1 MAVQSHIEILWK
13 ERDMCR
19 ISVNYDTDK
28 RDIIKKNL
36 ESSGMSIQDA
46 MRLYLDV
53 LANSNDIEDLKA
65 YLIKKK
71 VESDPEDT
79 IYHFY
84 NAEDAIK
91 FMEYATR

>member
-1 MAVQSHIEILWK
+1 
-13 ERDMCR
+13 MCR

-71 VESDPEDT
+71 VESDSEDT
-79 IYHFY
+79 VCHFD
-84 NAEDAIK
+84 NVEDAIK
-91 FMEYATR
+91 FMDYVSR